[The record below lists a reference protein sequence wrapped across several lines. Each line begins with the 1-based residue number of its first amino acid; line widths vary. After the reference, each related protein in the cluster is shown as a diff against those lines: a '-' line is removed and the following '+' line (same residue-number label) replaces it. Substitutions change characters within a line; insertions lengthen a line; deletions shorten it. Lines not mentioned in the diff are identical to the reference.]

1 MLSRSVP
8 HLVPDVVVET
18 TATPIIERSTAGV
31 SGPERRLATT
41 SGSTSGGSSDLVVR
55 QRPIASLYHK
65 SYQVVRVSANHRQR
79 PSGAPSQLGYV
90 FQRQYVLFALDSE
103 QGDVVSVET
112 DDLTTSPSREAR
124 PVTPS

>member
-1 MLSRSVP
+1 
-8 HLVPDVVVET
+8 
-18 TATPIIERSTAGV
+18 
-31 SGPERRLATT
+31 
-41 SGSTSGGSSDLVVR
+41 VR
-55 QRPIASLYHK
+55 QRLNASLYHK

-79 PSGAPSQLGYV
+79 PSGAPSWLGYV
-90 FQRQYVLFALDSE
+90 FQKQYVLFALDSE